1 MHPPT
6 YSEAAIALQEEIS
19 RLVVTEGDPYP
30 SLVAG
35 LDAAYARDGRTVFGA
50 AALLTF
56 PSLEFVEGAWA
67 ACEIAFPYIP
77 GLFAFREGPALIEA
91 LGRLAHTPDL
101 LIVDGHGI
109 AHPRRCGIA
118 SHIGVVTGIPSIG
131 VAKHLLCGTAA
142 TPDEGR
148 GSTAPV
154 IEGGETIGCAVR
166 TAAGVR
172 PVYVSVGHRTCLA
185 AAVRLVLASS
195 DGYRVSE
202 PIRAAHALAARA
214 RERGDGPGGAFILR
228 NSLRGQYE
236 RRGRGEG
243 RYDAERDPEDL
254 GDALRHLRSHP

>member
-1 MHPPT
+1 MFPLT
-6 YSEAAIALQEEIS
+6 YVEAAVALQKEIS
-19 RLVVTEGDPYP
+19 RLVVTEGDPSP

-50 AALLTF
+50 AALLAF
-56 PSLEFVEGAWA
+56 PSLELVEGAWA
-67 ACEIAFPYIP
+67 ACETAFPYIP
-77 GLFAFREGPALIEA
+77 GLFAFREGAALVAA
-91 LGRLAHTPDL
+91 LDKLTHAPDL
-101 LIVDGHGI
+101 LIVDGHGV

-142 TPDEGR
+142 MPDEVR
-148 GSTAPV
+148 GSTAPM
-154 IEGGETIGCAVR
+154 IENGETIGCAVR

-172 PVYVSVGHRTCLA
+172 PVYVSVGHRTGLA
-185 AAVRLVLASS
+185 AAVRLVLALS
-195 DGYRVSE
+195 DGYRVPE

-214 RERGDGPGGAFILR
+214 WEENTSPEGAFISR

-236 RRGRGEG
+236 RRGRREG

-254 GDALRHLRSHP
+254 GDALCHLRPHP

>member
-1 MHPPT
+1 MLPPT
-6 YSEAAIALQEEIS
+6 YPEAAIALQEEIS

-50 AALLTF
+50 AALLAF

-131 VAKHLLCGTAA
+131 VAKHLLCGAA
-142 TPDEGR
+142 AEPGSER
-148 GSTAPV
+148 GSAAPV
-154 IEGGETIGCAVR
+154 TEGGATIGCAVR
-166 TAAGVR
+166 TVTGVH
-172 PVYVSVGHRTCLA
+172 PVYVSVGHRVGLVE
-185 AAVRLVLASS
+185 AVRLVLALS
-195 DGYRVSE
+195 DGYRLPA
-202 PIRAAHALAARA
+202 PIRAAHALANRV
-214 RERGDGPGGAFILR
+214 RERG
-228 NSLRGQYE
+228 N
-236 RRGRGEG
+236 
-243 RYDAERDPEDL
+243 
-254 GDALRHLRSHP
+254 AL